1 MAGLSG
7 SDITP
12 SMMTELYTNISIF
25 ASSGL
30 LLTTGIMLLFG
41 ATDRSPLLGNYRR
54 ARRAIAG
61 AYLFF
66 AVVNA
71 AEYLFGGGTGA
82 VSGLASDAMN
92 GLAETSITDPA
103 NDIQLIRAITLAIA
117 ASQAFLFTFAMLAL
131 LDVRFPGWRAI
142 LREAAPALTLIAA
155 VFVVYFACSERC
167 FEVAFRIFAVI
178 YALLL
183 VRYTMLFVRNYRRF
197 RRRMENWFSDN
208 EADRLRW
215 VAFSFYAA
223 LVVGIGALATS
234 VFTSTTS
241 ALIFTGVFDL
251 FYLFFAVRF
260 TGYAHRFATIGEAM
274 ESDTPE
280 EADQGQQDELL
291 SPAIVSTI
299 ETALKNWTQEKLFL
313 TPSVKIGEVAGYAGT
328 NSKYLSLYINNC
340 MGRTFHEWIG
350 GLRIDE
356 AKHLLTRHPEM
367 TVEEVARRVGIPDK
381 SNFIRQ
387 FTKHTHIPPS
397 VWRKREQK

>member
-30 LLTTGIMLLFG
+30 LLTAGIMLLFG

-71 AEYLFGGGTGA
+71 AEYLFGGGTSSLTAGN
-82 VSGLASDAMN
+82 LASTVA
-92 GLAETSITDPA
+92 DPA
-103 NDIQLIRAITLAIA
+103 SGVQLIRAITLAIA

-131 LDVRFPGWRAI
+131 LEVRFPGWRAI
-142 LREAAPALTLIAA
+142 LREAAPALVLITA

-167 FEVAFRIFAVI
+167 FGIAFWIFAVV

-260 TGYAHRFATIGEAM
+260 NNYAHRFATIGEAM
-274 ESDTPE
+274 ESVEPE
-280 EADQGQQDELL
+280 ESEQGQQDELL

-299 ETALKNWTQEKLFL
+299 ETALKNWTDAKLFL
-313 TPSVKIGEVAGYAGT
+313 QPGVKIGDVAGYAGT
-328 NSKYLSLYINNC
+328 NSKYLSLYINNR

-387 FTKHTHIPPS
+387 FTKQTHIPPS